1 MFRKKVQKKKNLTV
15 REACMALKGAANSFL
30 QDFSKSATPT
40 ELLTLNALISYIDK
54 FILNGMDGDKVVHK
68 IWISARLLEVYV
80 ILKVSNTQE
89 IKLIVKLIKSLQDLI
104 SVSGEEL
111 K

>member
-1 MFRKKVQKKKNLTV
+1 
-15 REACMALKGAANSFL
+15 MALKGAANSFL

-89 IKLIVKLIKSLQDLI
+89 IKLIVKLIKSLQTLI

>member
-1 MFRKKVQKKKNLTV
+1 
-15 REACMALKGAANSFL
+15 MALKGAANSFL

-89 IKLIVKLIKSLQDLI
+89 IKLIVKLIKSLQNLI
-104 SVSGEEL
+104 AVSGEEV

>member
-1 MFRKKVQKKKNLTV
+1 
-15 REACMALKGAANSFL
+15 MALKGAANSFL

-68 IWISARLLEVYV
+68 IWISARLLEAYV

>member
-1 MFRKKVQKKKNLTV
+1 
-15 REACMALKGAANSFL
+15 MALKGAANSFL
-30 QDFSKSATPT
+30 QYFSKSATPT

-89 IKLIVKLIKSLQDLI
+89 IKLIVKLIKSLQNLI

>member
-1 MFRKKVQKKKNLTV
+1 
-15 REACMALKGAANSFL
+15 MALKGAANSFL

-89 IKLIVKLIKSLQDLI
+89 IKLIVKLIKSLQNLI

>member
-1 MFRKKVQKKKNLTV
+1 
-15 REACMALKGAANSFL
+15 MALKGAANSFL

>member
-1 MFRKKVQKKKNLTV
+1 
-15 REACMALKGAANSFL
+15 MALKGAANSFL

-89 IKLIVKLIKSLQDLI
+89 IKLIVKLIKSLQNLI
-104 SVSGEEL
+104 SLSGEEL